1 MSSLIFGID
10 IIRGSV
16 RSGTIRPHYALVR
29 VEDGE
34 VISEEK
40 NVTRF
45 RLMRYIRT
53 ELPEILAVDSIQEIA
68 QGTADLYTFLA
79 ELPSGTKLVQVTGD
93 GTKMETLPRVA
104 ARYNLSFDKQ
114 NPMEEAKASA
124 LLASF
129 GAGYEVLAYTGITD
143 ITVSR
148 CRSPGRGGW
157 SQNRYVRKMHGAVRT
172 HARDIEMKLISANLE
187 YSMTVRR
194 AFGGESR
201 AVFTVYAPREQIPI
215 SPSKGGDVQ
224 IRIAGRRRDKIAF
237 QPLTKKPRYLIVGI
251 DPGTTIGIA
260 ALDLDGTLIYLAS
273 TRLFSAADLTRE
285 IATLGKP
292 LIIASDKAEMPFGV
306 EKIRRAFSA
315 IAWNPK
321 KDILIK
327 EKYAL
332 AAGYDFKND
341 HERDSL
347 SAALYAYRTYK
358 NKFESILKRAPAG
371 VDTDELR
378 AQIARGLSLEQ
389 ALSQISGTIPTTTET
404 QKETDTV
411 TEIIFDERDERITR
425 QEETIRRLRALVET
439 LSRESTG
446 KDKTISSLHKKLNAE
461 REMQHT
467 ELLARSEIIERDR
480 EIAAVKKQLR
490 KEERR
495 CKNLRVRLD
504 RMKRYVAL
512 QAGEGCSALKV
523 LPQLSRDA
531 VRSLDDEMGFG
542 EEDLLY
548 VLQIDGWG
556 RSVVRE
562 LANARIKA
570 VILPR
575 HVYTRAQEQ
584 HLIEEFREAG
594 LPVLSG
600 ADLSPRVK
608 GKIGVADTAAVEE
621 ALAAW
626 DASQTV
632 YSKEKKA
639 AVINSMVKEYQVERV
654 REVRELGIDPATI
667 IPERYLRTAPEPKK
681 KETIKTVVRKPVENK
696 TKEVAGQQKPVP
708 PKPLP
713 PEEKEELPDETQ
725 TPDQNASDLFTAV
738 LTEYREKRK
747 KEISGDE

>member
-1 MSSLIFGID
+1 MSGRIFGID

-29 VEDGE
+29 VEDGA

-45 RLMRYIRT
+45 RLMRYIRA
-53 ELPEILAVDSIQEIA
+53 EQPEILAVDSIQEIA
-68 QGTADLYTFLA
+68 QGTADLYAFLA
-79 ELPSGTKLVQVTGD
+79 ELPAGTKLVQVTGD
-93 GTKMETLPRVA
+93 GVKMETLPRAA

-148 CRSPGRGGW
+148 NRSPGRGGW

-172 HARDIEMKLISANLE
+172 HAREIEMKLVSANLE

-201 AVFTVYAPREQIPI
+201 VVFTVYAPREQIPV
-215 SPSKGGDVQ
+215 SPSRGGDAQ

-260 ALDLDGTLIYLAS
+260 ALDLDGNLVYLAS

-285 IATLGKP
+285 IADLGKP

-315 IAWNPK
+315 VAWNPK

-327 EKYAL
+327 EKYVL
-332 AAGYDFKND
+332 AAGREFKND
-341 HERDSL
+341 HERDAL
-347 SAALYAYRTYK
+347 SAAVYAYRTYR

-378 AQIARGLSLEQ
+378 AQIVRGLSLEQ
-389 ALSQISGTIPTTTET
+389 ALSRISGTAPAEVADAAE
-404 QKETDTV
+404 QEELP
-411 TEIIFDERDERITR
+411 EIIFDERDERITR
-425 QEETIRRLRALVET
+425 QEETIRRLRTLAET
-439 LSRESTG
+439 LSRESAG
-446 KDKTISSLHKKLNAE
+446 KDKTISALHRKLNAE
-461 REMQHT
+461 REERYA
-467 ELLARSEIIERDR
+467 ELLAAGEIAERDR
-480 EIAAVKKQLR
+480 EIATVKKQLR

-495 CKNLRVRLD
+495 CKNLRIRLD
-504 RMKRYVAL
+504 RMKRYVSL

-523 LPQLSRDA
+523 LPLLARDA
-531 VRSLDDEMGFG
+531 VRVLDEEMGIG

-548 VLQIDGWG
+548 VLKVDGWG
-556 RSVVRE
+556 KSVVRE
-562 LANARIKA
+562 LAEARVKA

-575 HVYTRAQEQ
+575 QVYTRAQEQ
-584 HLIEEFREAG
+584 HLIEEFRDAG

-608 GKIGVADTAAVEE
+608 GKIGVADTAALED

-626 DASQTV
+626 HTSQTV
-632 YSKEKKA
+632 FSRERKA
-639 AVINSMVKEYQVERV
+639 AVIDSMVREYQVERV
-654 REVRELGIDPATI
+654 REVRELGIDPATVV
-667 IPERYLRTAPEPKK
+667 PERYLRTMLPPKDKEPAR
-681 KETIKTVVRKPVENK
+681 TVVRKPAEKK
-696 TKEVAGQQKPVP
+696 TEQTAAPKTPV
-708 PKPLP
+708 LP
-713 PEEKEELPDETQ
+713 SPDVEEKPPRPAEEQKTGAPD
-725 TPDQNASDLFTAV
+725 LLTAV
-738 LTEYREKRK
+738 LAEYREKRK
-747 KEISGDE
+747 KEISGDT

>member
-1 MSSLIFGID
+1 MSGRIFGID

-16 RSGTIRPHYALVR
+16 RSGTLRPHYALVR
-29 VEDGE
+29 VEDGA

-45 RLMRYIRT
+45 RLMRYIRA
-53 ELPEILAVDSIQEIA
+53 EQPEILAVDSIQEIA
-68 QGTADLYTFLA
+68 QGTADLYAFLA
-79 ELPSGTKLVQVTGD
+79 ELPAGTKLVQVTGD
-93 GTKMETLPRVA
+93 GVKMETLPRAA

-148 CRSPGRGGW
+148 NRSPGRGGW

-172 HARDIEMKLISANLE
+172 HAREIEMKLVSANLE

-201 AVFTVYAPREQIPI
+201 VVFTVYAPREQIPV
-215 SPSKGGDVQ
+215 SPSRGGDAQ

-260 ALDLDGTLIYLAS
+260 ALDLDGNLVYLAS

-285 IATLGKP
+285 IADLGKP

-315 IAWNPK
+315 VAWNPK

-327 EKYAL
+327 EKYVL
-332 AAGYDFKND
+332 AAGREFKND
-341 HERDSL
+341 HERDAL
-347 SAALYAYRTYK
+347 SAAVYAYRTYR

-378 AQIARGLSLEQ
+378 AQIVRGLSLEQ
-389 ALSQISGTIPTTTET
+389 ALSRISGTVPAEVADAAE
-404 QKETDTV
+404 QEELP
-411 TEIIFDERDERITR
+411 EIIFDERDERITR
-425 QEETIRRLRALVET
+425 QEETIRRLRTLAET
-439 LSRESTG
+439 LSRESAG
-446 KDKTISSLHKKLNAE
+446 KDKTISALHRKLNAE
-461 REMQHT
+461 REERYA
-467 ELLARSEIIERDR
+467 ELLAAGEIAERDR
-480 EIAAVKKQLR
+480 EIATVKKQLR

-495 CKNLRVRLD
+495 CKNLRIRLD
-504 RMKRYVAL
+504 RMKRYVSL

-523 LPQLSRDA
+523 LPLLARDA
-531 VRSLDDEMGFG
+531 VRVLDEEMGIG

-548 VLQIDGWG
+548 VLKVDGWG
-556 RSVVRE
+556 KSVVRE
-562 LANARIKA
+562 LAEARVKA

-575 HVYTRAQEQ
+575 QVYIRAQEQ
-584 HLIEEFREAG
+584 HLIEEFRDAG

-608 GKIGVADTAAVEE
+608 GKIGVADTAALED

-626 DASQTV
+626 HTSQTV
-632 YSKEKKA
+632 FSRERKA
-639 AVINSMVKEYQVERV
+639 AVIDSMVREYQVERV
-654 REVRELGIDPATI
+654 REVRELGIDPATVV
-667 IPERYLRTAPEPKK
+667 PERYLRTMLPPKEKEPAR
-681 KETIKTVVRKPVENK
+681 TVVRKPAEKK
-696 TKEVAGQQKPVP
+696 TEQTAAPKTPVLP
-708 PKPLP
+708 SPDAEEKP
-713 PEEKEELPDETQ
+713 PEPAEEQKTAAPD
-725 TPDQNASDLFTAV
+725 LLTAV
-738 LTEYREKRK
+738 LAEYREKRK
-747 KEISGDE
+747 KEISGDT

>member
-1 MSSLIFGID
+1 MSGRVFGID

-29 VEDGE
+29 VEDGT

-45 RLMRYIRT
+45 RLMRYIRA
-53 ELPEILAVDSIQEIA
+53 EQPEVLAVDSIQEIA
-68 QGTADLYTFLA
+68 QGTADLYAFLA
-79 ELPSGTKLVQVTGD
+79 ELPAGTKLVQVTGD
-93 GTKMETLPRVA
+93 GVKMETLPRVA

-114 NPMEEAKASA
+114 NPMEEAKVSA

-148 CRSPGRGGW
+148 NRSPGRGGW

-172 HARDIEMKLISANLE
+172 HAREIEMKLVSANLE

-201 AVFTVYAPREQIPI
+201 VVFTVYAPREQIPV
-215 SPSKGGDVQ
+215 SPSRGGDAQ
-224 IRIAGRRRDKIAF
+224 IRITGRRRDKIAF

-260 ALDLDGTLIYLAS
+260 ALDLDGNLVYLAS

-285 IATLGKP
+285 IAELGKP

-315 IAWNPK
+315 VAWNPK

-327 EKYAL
+327 EKYVL
-332 AAGYDFKND
+332 AAGHDFKND

-347 SAALYAYRTYK
+347 SAAVYAYRTYK

-378 AQIARGLSLEQ
+378 AQIVRGFSLEQ
-389 ALSQISGTIPTTTET
+389 ALSRISGTAPVAVPDAAEPN
-404 QKETDTV
+404 V
-411 TEIIFDERDERITR
+411 SSEIIFDERDMRITR
-425 QEETIRRLRALVET
+425 QEETIRRLRTLVET
-439 LSRESTG
+439 LSKESAG
-446 KDKTISSLHKKLNAE
+446 KDKTISILHKRLNAE
-461 REMQHT
+461 REEQHT
-467 ELLARSEIIERDR
+467 ELLARTEITERDR
-480 EIAAVKKQLR
+480 EIAATKKQLR

-495 CKNLRVRLD
+495 NKNLRTRLD
-504 RMKRYVAL
+504 RMKRYIAL

-531 VRSLDDEMGFG
+531 VRGLDDEMGFG

-562 LANARIKA
+562 LAEARVKA

-575 HVYTRAQEQ
+575 HVYARAREQ

-608 GKIGVADTAAVEE
+608 GKIGVADSAAVEA
-621 ALAAW
+621 ALSAW
-626 DASQTV
+626 NASQTV
-632 YSKEKKA
+632 YSKEKKTA
-639 AVINSMVKEYQVERV
+639 AINSMVREYQVERV
-654 REVRELGIDPATI
+654 REVREQGIDPTTL
-667 IPERYLRTAPEPKK
+667 IPERYLRTSPEPKE
-681 KETIKTVVRKPVENK
+681 KEGGNTVVRKPADRK
-696 TKEVAGQQKPVP
+696 TKNPAASQKPVP
-708 PKPLP
+708 EPQK
-713 PEEKEELPDETQ
+713 PEEKKELPKEIKEPKQD
-725 TPDQNASDLFTAV
+725 AADLLSSV

-747 KEISGDE
+747 KEITGDE

>member
-1 MSSLIFGID
+1 MSGRIFGID

-29 VEDGE
+29 VEGGT

-45 RLMRYIRT
+45 RLMRYIRA
-53 ELPEILAVDSIQEIA
+53 EQPEILAVDSIQEIA
-68 QGTADLYTFLA
+68 QGTADLYAFLA
-79 ELPSGTKLVQVTGD
+79 ELPAGTKLVQVTGD
-93 GTKMETLPRVA
+93 GVKMETLPRVA

-148 CRSPGRGGW
+148 NRSPGRGGW

-172 HARDIEMKLISANLE
+172 HAREIEMKLVSANLE

-201 AVFTVYAPREQIPI
+201 VVFTVYAPREQIPV
-215 SPSKGGDVQ
+215 SPSRGGDAQ

-260 ALDLDGTLIYLAS
+260 ALDLDGNLVYLAS
-273 TRLFSAADLTRE
+273 TRLFSAADLIAE
-285 IATLGKP
+285 IASLGKP

-321 KDILIK
+321 KDILIR
-327 EKYAL
+327 EKYVL
-332 AAGYDFKND
+332 AAGCDFKND

-347 SAALYAYRTYK
+347 SAAIYAYRTYK
-358 NKFESILKRAPAG
+358 NKFESILRRAPAG

-378 AQIARGLSLEQ
+378 AQIVRGLSLEQ
-389 ALSQISGTIPTTTET
+389 ALARISGTTPKAAQTPAEP
-404 QKETDTV
+404 DAPA
-411 TEIIFDERDERITR
+411 EIIFDERDERITR
-425 QEETIRRLRALVET
+425 QEETIRRLRTLIET
-439 LSRESTG
+439 LSREFAG
-446 KDKTISSLHKKLNAE
+446 KDKTISSLHRRLNAE
-461 REMQHT
+461 REEQHA
-467 ELLARSEIIERDR
+467 EMMASSEIAERDR

-495 CKNLRVRLD
+495 CKNLRTRLD
-504 RMKRYVAL
+504 RMKRYIAL

-531 VRSLDDEMGFG
+531 VRSLDEEMGFG

-562 LANARIKA
+562 ITEARVKA

-575 HVYTRAQEQ
+575 HIYSRAQEQ
-584 HLIEEFREAG
+584 HLIEEFREAN

-608 GKIGVADTAAVEE
+608 GKIGVVNTAAFDE

-626 DASQTV
+626 EISQTV

-639 AVINSMVKEYQVERV
+639 AAINSMVKEYQVERV
-654 REVRELGIDPATI
+654 REVRELGIDPATLV
-667 IPERYLRTAPEPKK
+667 PERYLRTSPEPKE
-681 KETIKTVVRKPVENK
+681 KEPVKIVVRKPAVE
-696 TKEVAGQQKPVP
+696 QKPVP
-708 PKPLP
+708 KPP
-713 PEEKEELPDETQ
+713 NPEVKEELPEQTDEPEQ
-725 TPDQNASDLFTAV
+725 DASDLLSAV
-738 LTEYREKRK
+738 LSEYREKRK

>member
-1 MSSLIFGID
+1 MSGRIFGID

-16 RSGTIRPHYALVR
+16 RSGTLRPHYALVR
-29 VEDGE
+29 VEDGT

-45 RLMRYIRT
+45 RLMRYIRA
-53 ELPEILAVDSIQEIA
+53 EQPEILAVDSIQEIA
-68 QGTADLYTFLA
+68 QGTADLYAFLA
-79 ELPSGTKLVQVTGD
+79 ELPAGTKLVQVTGD
-93 GTKMETLPRVA
+93 GVKMETLPRAA

-148 CRSPGRGGW
+148 NRSPGRGGW

-172 HARDIEMKLISANLE
+172 HAREIEMKLVSANLE

-201 AVFTVYAPREQIPI
+201 VVFTVYAPREQIPV
-215 SPSKGGDVQ
+215 SPSRGGDAQ

-260 ALDLDGTLIYLAS
+260 ALDLDGNLVYLAS

-285 IATLGKP
+285 IADLGKP

-315 IAWNPK
+315 VAWNPK

-327 EKYAL
+327 EKYVL
-332 AAGYDFKND
+332 AAGREFKND
-341 HERDSL
+341 HERDAL
-347 SAALYAYRTYK
+347 SAAVYAYRTYR

-378 AQIARGLSLEQ
+378 AQIVRGLSLEQ
-389 ALSQISGTIPTTTET
+389 ALSRISGTAPAEVADAAE
-404 QKETDTV
+404 QEELP
-411 TEIIFDERDERITR
+411 EIIFDERDERITR
-425 QEETIRRLRALVET
+425 QEETIRRLRTLAET
-439 LSRESTG
+439 LSRESAG
-446 KDKTISSLHKKLNAE
+446 KDKTISALHRKLNAE
-461 REMQHT
+461 REERYA
-467 ELLARSEIIERDR
+467 ELLAAAEIVERDR
-480 EIAAVKKQLR
+480 EIATVKKQLR

-495 CKNLRVRLD
+495 CKNLRIRLD
-504 RMKRYVAL
+504 RMKRYVSL

-523 LPQLSRDA
+523 LPLLARDA
-531 VRSLDDEMGFG
+531 VRVLDEEMGIG

-548 VLQIDGWG
+548 VLKVDGWG
-556 RSVVRE
+556 KSVVRE
-562 LANARIKA
+562 LAEARVKA

-575 HVYTRAQEQ
+575 QVYTRAQEQ
-584 HLIEEFREAG
+584 HLIEEFRDAG

-608 GKIGVADTAAVEE
+608 GKIGVADTAALED

-626 DASQTV
+626 HTSQTV
-632 YSKEKKA
+632 FSRERKA
-639 AVINSMVKEYQVERV
+639 AVIDSMVREYQVERV
-654 REVRELGIDPATI
+654 REVRELGIDPATVV
-667 IPERYLRTAPEPKK
+667 PERYLRTALPPKDKEPAR
-681 KETIKTVVRKPVENK
+681 TVVRKPAEKK
-696 TKEVAGQQKPVP
+696 TEQTAAPKTPV
-708 PKPLP
+708 LP
-713 PEEKEELPDETQ
+713 SPDVEEKPPRPAEEQKTAAPD
-725 TPDQNASDLFTAV
+725 LLTAV
-738 LTEYREKRK
+738 LAEYREKRK
-747 KEISGDE
+747 KEISGDT

>member
-1 MSSLIFGID
+1 MSGRIFGID
-10 IIRGSV
+10 IIHGSV

-29 VEDGE
+29 VEDGT

-45 RLMRYIRT
+45 RLMRYIRD
-53 ELPEILAVDSIQEIA
+53 EQPEVLAVDSIQEIA
-68 QGTADLYTFLA
+68 QGTADLYAFLA
-79 ELPSGTKLVQVTGD
+79 ELPAGTKLVQVTGD
-93 GTKMETLPRVA
+93 GVKMETLPRVA

-148 CRSPGRGGW
+148 NRSPGRGGW

-172 HARDIEMKLISANLE
+172 HARDIEMKLVSANLE
-187 YSMTVRR
+187 YSMIVSR

-201 AVFTVYAPREQIPI
+201 VVFTVYAPRGQIPV
-215 SPSKGGDVQ
+215 SPSKGGDAQ
-224 IRIAGRRRDKIAF
+224 IRIAGRRRDKITF

-260 ALDLDGTLIYLAS
+260 ALDLDGNLVYLAS

-285 IATLGKP
+285 IAALGKP

-315 IAWNPK
+315 VAWNPK

-327 EKYAL
+327 EKYVL
-332 AAGYDFKND
+332 AAGRDFKND

-347 SAALYAYRTYK
+347 SAAVYAYRTYK

-378 AQIARGLSLEQ
+378 AQIVRGLSLEQ
-389 ALSQISGTIPTTTET
+389 ALSRISGTAPAAVPDELP
-404 QKETDTV
+404 
-411 TEIIFDERDERITR
+411 EIIFDERDERITR
-425 QEETIRRLRALVET
+425 QEETIRRLRTLAET
-439 LSRESTG
+439 LSRESAG
-446 KDKTISSLHKKLNAE
+446 KDKTISVLHRKLNAE
-461 REMQHT
+461 REERYA
-467 ELLARSEIIERDR
+467 ELLAATEIAERDR

-495 CKNLRVRLD
+495 CKNLRIRLD
-504 RMKRYVAL
+504 RMKRYVSL

-523 LPQLSRDA
+523 LPLLARDA
-531 VRSLDDEMGFG
+531 VRVLDEEMGIG

-548 VLQIDGWG
+548 VLKIDGWG
-556 RSVVRE
+556 KSVVRE
-562 LANARIKA
+562 LAEARVKA

-584 HLIEEFREAG
+584 HLTDEFRDAG

-608 GKIGVADTAAVEE
+608 GKIGVADTAALED
-621 ALAAW
+621 ALAVW
-626 DASQTV
+626 HTSQTV
-632 YSKEKKA
+632 FSREKKT
-639 AVINSMVKEYQVERV
+639 AVIDSMVREYQVERIQ
-654 REVRELGIDPATI
+654 EVRELGIDPATI
-667 IPERYLRTAPEPKK
+667 VPERYLRTALPPKEKEPAR
-681 KETIKTVVRKPVENK
+681 TVVRKPAEKKTEQAAAPKTSVPAAPEVEEK
-696 TKEVAGQQKPVP
+696 
-708 PKPLP
+708 P
-713 PEEKEELPDETQ
+713 PEPAEEQKAAAPD
-725 TPDQNASDLFTAV
+725 LLTAV
-738 LTEYREKRK
+738 LAEYREKRK
-747 KEISGDE
+747 KEISGDT